1 MAEDHL
7 EKMVH
12 KGRHED
18 MRIGQGPTNAYCVCS
33 LCQMQQRPQG
43 SLVPLCHGIPRHLLN
58 TWSLTSG
65 CKWSAGS
72 FWVKVVLRLKL
83 PRNSQWFLNL
93 HDEKGH
99 LLNIPFRGLPS
110 QTPLNQNLY
119 RRALGLCIPNTPI
132 SPPSPQGFL
141 SPQKFEE
148 HWQQR

>member
-58 TWSLTSG
+58 T
-65 CKWSAGS
+65 
-72 FWVKVVLRLKL
+72 
-83 PRNSQWFLNL
+83 
-93 HDEKGH
+93 
-99 LLNIPFRGLPS
+99 
-110 QTPLNQNLY
+110 
-119 RRALGLCIPNTPI
+119 
-132 SPPSPQGFL
+132 
-141 SPQKFEE
+141 
-148 HWQQR
+148 